1 MVLRGGSREKE
12 DVGVGRMDKDE
23 DEEDEVVG
31 VGEEGEDGGGRWGEW
46 MTRVPPRLS
55 ISLSHPLTNIAHPHL
70 QHPRH
75 CHHHPPQL
83 SSFHSELSPLNVFPG
98 PLTFCVPAHKFKC
111 MF

>member
-70 QHPRH
+70 QHPHH
-75 CHHHPPQL
+75 CHHHPPSAFVVQ
-83 SSFHSELSPLNVFPG
+83 F
-98 PLTFCVPAHKFKC
+98 
-111 MF
+111 